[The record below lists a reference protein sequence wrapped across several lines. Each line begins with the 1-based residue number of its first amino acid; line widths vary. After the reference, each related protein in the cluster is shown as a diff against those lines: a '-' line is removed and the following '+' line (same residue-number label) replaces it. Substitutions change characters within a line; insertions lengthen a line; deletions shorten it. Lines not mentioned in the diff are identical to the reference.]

1 MWRLS
6 LKTCRPRLFF
16 ICNESERLVPGE
28 TSDIGDNFASAAM
41 MRILALGL
49 KQEGIDL
56 NVPASSGARVPIPQK
71 RKVLDEVLTRLGPV
85 SLLRV
90 SDAVRK
96 LLPEPLAQALLKAET
111 VPDLHRRWTRM
122 EAFTHGRHR
131 MQFKAKARGTYV
143 LCHYARSGSELPSQ
157 AETLLVV
164 GVLTNLMEMVS
175 KATVDV
181 ATEDGKIWRQKGTWH
196 PPAVAEKDRTVVV
209 KVREAA
215 TGQKRS
221 ADSNAE
227 TEDATARIRTLLAAD
242 PLRKWSLGDVAGE
255 LCLSQRSLQRQLA
268 QQGTNFSRLVAEARL
283 HCAAQFL
290 CEEPGMGLAEVGFLS
305 GYSDQA
311 HFTRS
316 FSQLVGLSPQVYR
329 NNL

>member
-1 MWRLS
+1 M
-6 LKTCRPRLFF
+6 
-16 ICNESERLVPGE
+16 
-28 TSDIGDNFASAAM
+28 SDIGDNFASAAM

-56 NVPASSGARVPIPQK
+56 DVPASSGARVPIPQK
-71 RKVLDEVLTRLGPV
+71 RKVLDEILARHGPV

-96 LLPEPLAQALLKAET
+96 LPPEPLAQALLKAET
-111 VPDLHRRWTRM
+111 IADLHRRWTRM

-131 MQFKAKARGTYV
+131 MQFKAKVRGTFV
-143 LCHYARSGSELPSQ
+143 LCHQARSGSELPSQ

-175 KATVDV
+175 RAAVDV
-181 ATEDGKIWRQKGTWH
+181 ATEDGTIWRRKGSWQ
-196 PPAVAEKDRTVVV
+196 PPSVVGRDLKVVV
-209 KVREAA
+209 QVSEATA
-215 TGQKRS
+215 TQRQDS
-221 ADSNAE
+221 ASFVE
-227 TEDATARIRTLLAAD
+227 TEDTTARIRTLLSAD
-242 PLRKWSLGDVAGE
+242 PLHKWYLGDVADK
-255 LCLSQRSLQRQLA
+255 LCLSQRSLQRHLA
-268 QQGTNFSRLVAEARL
+268 QQSTTFSRLIAEVRL
-283 HCAAQFL
+283 QCAAQFL

-316 FSQLVGLSPQVYR
+316 FSQHVGLSPQVYR

>member
-1 MWRLS
+1 M
-6 LKTCRPRLFF
+6 
-16 ICNESERLVPGE
+16 PGD
-28 TSDIGDNFASAAM
+28 SIDIGDNFASAAM

-49 KQEGIDL
+49 KQERIDL
-56 NVPASSGARVPIPQK
+56 DVPSSSGARVPIPQK
-71 RKVLDEVLTRLGPV
+71 RKVLDEILTRFGPV

-96 LLPEPLAQALLKAET
+96 LPPEPLAQALLKAET
-111 VPDLHRRWTRM
+111 IADLHRRWTRM

-131 MQFKAKARGTYV
+131 MQFKAKASGIYV
-143 LCHYARSGSELPSQ
+143 LCHLARSGSELPSP

-175 KATVDV
+175 KAAVDV
-181 ATEDGKIWRQKGTWH
+181 ATEGGTIWRQKGTWH
-196 PPAVAEKDRTVVV
+196 PLAVAERDQKVVV
-209 KVREAA
+209 QVSEAA
-215 TGQKRS
+215 ATQRQVAAS
-221 ADSNAE
+221 IVE
-227 TEDATARIRTLLAAD
+227 TEDTTARIRALLAAD
-242 PLRKWSLGDVAGE
+242 PLRKWYLGDMADE
-255 LCLSQRSLQRQLA
+255 LGLSQRSLQRHLA
-268 QQGTNFSRLVAEARL
+268 QQNATFSRLIVEVRL
-283 HCAAQFL
+283 QCAAKFL

-316 FSQLVGLSPQVYR
+316 FSQHVGLSPQVYR

>member
-1 MWRLS
+1 MS
-6 LKTCRPRLFF
+6 GY
-16 ICNESERLVPGE
+16 S
-28 TSDIGDNFASAAM
+28 SDSGDNFASAAM

-56 NVPASSGARVPIPQK
+56 DVPASSGARVPIPQK
-71 RKVLDEVLTRLGPV
+71 RKVLDEILTRLGPV

-96 LLPEPLAQALLKAET
+96 LPPEPLAQALLKAET
-111 VPDLHRRWTRM
+111 IADLHRRWTRM

-131 MQFKAKARGTYV
+131 MQFKAETPGTYV
-143 LCHYARSGSELPSQ
+143 LCHQARSGSGLPSL
-157 AETLLVV
+157 AETLLVI

-175 KATVDV
+175 KAVVDV
-181 ATEDGKIWRQKGTWH
+181 ATEDGQVWRRKGRWH
-196 PPAVAEKDRTVVV
+196 PPEVAERDRRVVV
-209 KVREAA
+209 KVHEAA
-215 TGQKRS
+215 TGQKQAGAS
-221 ADSNAE
+221 EVE
-227 TEDATARIRTLLAAD
+227 TEDTTARIRTLLAAD
-242 PLRKWSLGDVAGE
+242 PLRKWYLGDLAGE

-268 QQGTNFSRLVAEARL
+268 QQSTNFSRLIAEARL
-283 HCAAQFL
+283 QCAAQFL

-316 FSQLVGLSPQVYR
+316 FSQHVGLSPQVYR

>member
-1 MWRLS
+1 
-6 LKTCRPRLFF
+6 
-16 ICNESERLVPGE
+16 
-28 TSDIGDNFASAAM
+28 M

-49 KQEGIDL
+49 KQEGIEID
-56 NVPASSGARVPIPQK
+56 VPASSGARVPIPRK

-96 LLPEPLAQALLKAET
+96 LPPEPLAQALLKAET

-131 MQFKAKARGTYV
+131 MQFKAKASGTYV

-181 ATEDGKIWRQKGTWH
+181 ATEDGQVWRQKGTWY

-221 ADSNAE
+221 ADSNAD

-242 PLRKWSLGDVAGE
+242 PLRKWRLGDVAGE

-283 HCAAQFL
+283 QCAAQFL